1 MKPNKVKYMGLL
13 GLLGLI
19 GLFTGNYGF
28 FGFFGFF
35 GISSQT
41 DDELLRKNIAK
52 AGSNAFIVSN
62 ILLVLSIVGISV
74 TETIEFAALMIATIF
89 VIQLFVFIISFNY
102 YEKRGD
108 V

>member
-1 MKPNKVKYMGLL
+1 MGLL

-35 GISSQT
+35 GFLGISPQT
-41 DDELLRKNIAK
+41 DDELFRKNITR
-52 AGSNAFIVSN
+52 AGLNAFIVSN
-62 ILLVLSIVGISV
+62 VALVLSIVGITT
-74 TETIEFAALMIATIF
+74 TETIEFAAVMIAAIF

>member
-1 MKPNKVKYMGLL
+1 MKYMGFL

-19 GLFTGNYGF
+19 GMFTGNYGFYGF

-41 DDELLRKNIAK
+41 DDELLRKNIAR
-52 AGSNAFIVSN
+52 AGFNAFIVSN
-62 ILLVLSIVGISV
+62 VALVLSIVIIGV
-74 TETIEFAALMIATIF
+74 TETIEFAALMIAIIF
-89 VIQLFVFIISFNY
+89 VIQLLVFIFSFNY

-108 V
+108 T